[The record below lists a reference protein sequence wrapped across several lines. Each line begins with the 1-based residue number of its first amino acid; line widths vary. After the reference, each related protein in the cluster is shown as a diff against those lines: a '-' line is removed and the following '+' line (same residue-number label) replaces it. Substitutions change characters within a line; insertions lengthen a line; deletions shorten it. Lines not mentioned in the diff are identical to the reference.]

1 MAMEANKETAAV
13 AARSFLIWGEEFSRK
28 GRYAAAEK
36 LCQRA
41 WGLVERTLGRQHPMM
56 AEVLECYSDLL
67 RRTKRS
73 AEGVAMKKRAERVAR
88 TSVAAEARRRVPA
101 ETWPE
106 AREAKRR
113 RVPARVQAALGPA
126 TAARPAVA
134 ARSAVA
140 ARPAMAAWHPRHG

>member
-36 LCQRA
+36 LYQRA

-67 RRTKRS
+67 RRTNRS
-73 AEGVAMKKRAERVAR
+73 AEGVAMKKRAEVIWRAYGAR
-88 TSVAAEARRRVPA
+88 FCRTYVPSHSVSNCCLEAE
-101 ETWPE
+101 
-106 AREAKRR
+106 
-113 RVPARVQAALGPA
+113 G
-126 TAARPAVA
+126 
-134 ARSAVA
+134 SD
-140 ARPAMAAWHPRHG
+140 